1 MDSSP
6 LRSSQTTKQQMCR
19 GEIKTAVNILKSETV
34 ELNNKLSV
42 TGKYF
47 STLEVIDHYWLV
59 KGKLSHLI
67 LVLKLDYF
75 SIHYRKPTKMREGN
89 VISSVV
95 LSVCL
100 SVYMSVHGEVP

>member
-1 MDSSP
+1 
-6 LRSSQTTKQQMCR
+6 MCR
-19 GEIKTAVNILKSETV
+19 GEIKTAVNILKSETI

-59 KGKLSHLI
+59 KGKLSHLT

-100 SVYMSVHGEVP
+100 SACSMGRFLSE